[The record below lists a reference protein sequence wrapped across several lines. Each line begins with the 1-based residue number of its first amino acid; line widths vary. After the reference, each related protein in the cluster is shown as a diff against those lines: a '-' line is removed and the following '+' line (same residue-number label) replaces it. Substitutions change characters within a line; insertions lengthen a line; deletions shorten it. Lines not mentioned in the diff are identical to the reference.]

1 MINSHPKEASDTPTT
16 RVIFGGRNLKCL
28 APVSYSGRWL
38 TLTCWG
44 ALEKCQWLLFR
55 KTIFKGITNTDV
67 HLQLSFLGK
76 MEMEWTWEIAG
87 RRFMV
92 FAISRK
98 HRNEVGGIQKRAKA
112 FVLTPYQWKSTWMR
126 MVLSEI
132 FRKCKKSWP
141 ALFFLEDS
149 ASSEQNTHTCFC

>member
-1 MINSHPKEASDTPTT
+1 MSEMSSTCVLFWALTGSH
-16 RVIFGGRNLKCL
+16 LL
-28 APVSYSGRWL
+28 
-38 TLTCWG
+38 G

-55 KTIFKGITNTDV
+55 KTIFKGIANTDV

-76 MEMEWTWEIAG
+76 MEMEWTWEIPG

-112 FVLTPYQWKSTWMR
+112 FVLTPYQ
-126 MVLSEI
+126 
-132 FRKCKKSWP
+132 
-141 ALFFLEDS
+141 
-149 ASSEQNTHTCFC
+149 